1 MNQVVRP
8 PPVGQ
13 RIFQRLRQG
22 ASFQREALPWSSF
35 LLVALQ
41 LSLLLVAMHVFHIE
55 EQFGLLRLT
64 PLIFGGF
71 VVHALLPRSY
81 RLPFFLALS
90 LAAIGV
96 VLGVK
101 QGVGLVAIG
110 LGLIGLCHLPIAF
123 WARVALVFCAGVLLV
138 LVRGGWIETGWQSL
152 PTLILPVLGAMF
164 MFRLV
169 VYLYDLRHEKTPA
182 TIWERLSYFFMLP
195 NVCLL
200 LFPVVDYQTFR
211 RTYYDSEPLPIYQ
224 KGVLWMYRGIVHLL
238 LYRLVYHH
246 FTLAPS
252 EVVGLGGVVQSMLTT
267 YLLYLRISGQFHLI
281 IGIMCLFGFNLP
293 ETHHL
298 YYLASS
304 FNDYWRRINI
314 YWKDFMMK
322 IFYYPSFMRMR
333 QWGTLPALAGATL
346 VVFFGTWILHSYQWF
361 WLRGQFPITA
371 PDALF
376 WGILGGL
383 VVINSLYAAKHPP
396 KRLNKLAKNKGW
408 DVRSATILS
417 AKTVGMFVF
426 ITVLWSLWSSH
437 SVSGWLS
444 LVAKAG
450 NSGVG
455 AFALFALGLAALMG
469 VGVLLQY
476 LMHRGWSLT
485 ATGNNPSFAR
495 SASVSLAGTTLLLLI
510 GLPQIQERLGG
521 DVSEWV
527 ASVQTDKL
535 SQEDQERMEQG
546 YYEGLLNAESYT
558 SALARAHAQMARPD
572 DWVDLRQTD
581 IVRWVDSVEEYAL
594 QPGYEGTYRHAPFR
608 TNQWGMRDREYEQEK
623 PPGAFRMAMVG
634 ASYEMGSGVGN
645 EKDFESLLEA
655 RLNADAANPAYE
667 AYEFLNFAVDGYG
680 MTQSVR
686 AAEQALDF
694 DPDVLLFAVHS
705 TERARLI
712 THVRNLIESGTAVP
726 YPGLQALLDRIDAD
740 PEMERTLLEQHIDP
754 FLPEIMRWSLE
765 EVARQCRA
773 QNVVPVLLYVPL
785 ITETGGVN
793 AERFAELVAW
803 GQELGFVIL
812 SLDGA
817 YGDHTEEEIRLAD
830 WDSHP
835 NTFGHRLLADYL
847 YTLLSEPDVQ
857 RELRL
862 AGSQKEIVSSP

>member
-1 MNQVVRP
+1 MSQAVKSPSVWKR
-8 PPVGQ
+8 
-13 RIFQRLRQG
+13 FFHRLRTG
-22 ASFQREALPWSSF
+22 ASSRSEPLSWSGF

-41 LSLLLVAMHVFHIE
+41 LGLLLVVMHVFQIE

-71 VVHALLPRSY
+71 VVHAFLPRPY

-101 QGVGLVAIG
+101 QGFGLVALG
-110 LGLIGLCHLPIAF
+110 LALIGLCHLPIAF
-123 WARVALVFCAGVLLV
+123 WARVALVFCAGVLLI
-138 LVRGGWIETGWQSL
+138 LLRGGWIETSWKAL
-152 PTLILPVLGAMF
+152 PTLVLPVLGAMF

-169 VYLYDLRHEKTPA
+169 VYLYDLRHEKKAA

-252 EVVGLGGVVQSMLTT
+252 EVVGLGGVIQSMLTT

-322 IFYYPSFMRMR
+322 IFYYPAFMRMR

-376 WGILGGL
+376 WGLLGGL
-383 VVINSLYAAKHPP
+383 VVINSLYAAKHPK
-396 KRLNKLAKNKGW
+396 KRLTKKKGW
-408 DVRSATILS
+408 DVRGAALLS
-417 AKTVGMFVF
+417 LKTVGMFVF
-426 ITVLWSLWSSH
+426 ITILWSLWSSH
-437 SVSGWLS
+437 SVAGWLA

-455 AFALFALGLAALMG
+455 AFALFALGLAALVG

-476 LMHRGWSLT
+476 LMRRGWALT
-485 ATGNNPSFAR
+485 ATGNNPSFGR
-495 SASVSLAGTTLLLLI
+495 SASVSLAGTALLLLI
-510 GLPQIQERLGG
+510 GLPQVQAQLGG
-521 DVSEWV
+521 DVSEFV
-527 ASVQTDKL
+527 ASIQTDEL

-558 SALARAHAQMARPD
+558 SALARTHAQMARPK

-594 QPGYEGTYRHAPFR
+594 QPNYEGTYRHAPLK
-608 TNQWGMRDREYEQEK
+608 TNQWGMRDQEYERAK
-623 PPGAFRMAMVG
+623 PPGTFRMAMVG
-634 ASYEMGSGVGN
+634 ASYEMGSGVAN
-645 EKDFESLLEA
+645 QEDFESLVEA
-655 RLNADAANPAYE
+655 RLNADAANEGYQ

-686 AAEQALDF
+686 AAEQALSF
-694 DPDVLLFAVHS
+694 DPDVLLFGVHS
-705 TERARLI
+705 TERARLM
-712 THVRNLIESGTAVP
+712 THVRNLIQSGRAVP
-726 YPGLQALLDRIDAD
+726 YPELQALLNQIDAD
-740 PEMERTLLEQHIDP
+740 PEMGRAVLESRIEP
-754 FLPEIMRWSLE
+754 FLPDVMRWSLL
-765 EVARQCRA
+765 EVVRLCRA
-773 QNVVPVLLYVPL
+773 QDVVPALLYVPL
-785 ITETGGVN
+785 ITETDGVN
-793 AERFAELVAW
+793 ERRFAELVQW
-803 GQELGFVIL
+803 GEELGFTIL
-812 SLDGA
+812 SLEGA
-817 YGDHTEEEIRLAD
+817 YGEHGEDAVRLAA

-835 NTFGHRLLADYL
+835 NTFGHQLLADYL
-847 YTLLSEPDVQ
+847 YTLLYQPDVR
-857 RELRL
+857 RELGL
-862 AGSQKEIVSSP
+862 AGPPEEIASSP

>member
-1 MNQVVRP
+1 MNQAVTPSSARE
-8 PPVGQ
+8 
-13 RIFQRLRQG
+13 RFFQKLRQET
-22 ASFQREALPWSSF
+22 SSRRELLPWAGF

-41 LSLLLVAMHVFHIE
+41 LGLLLVVMHLFQIE

-64 PLIFGGF
+64 SLIFGGF
-71 VVHALLPRSY
+71 IVHALLPKSY

-96 VLGVK
+96 VLGMK
-101 QGVGLVAIG
+101 QGAGLIAIG
-110 LGLIGLCHLPIAF
+110 LALIGLCHLPIAF
-123 WARVALVFCAGVLLV
+123 GARVALVFCAGVVLV
-138 LVRGGWIETGWQSL
+138 LLRGGWISTGWKAL
-152 PTLILPVLGAMF
+152 PTLVLPVLGAMF

-169 VYLYDLRHEKTPA
+169 VYLYDLRHEKKPA

-211 RTYYDSEPLPIYQ
+211 RTYYDSDPLPIYQ

-252 EVVGLGGVVQSMLTT
+252 EVVGLGGVIQSMLAT

-383 VVINSLYAAKHPP
+383 VVINSLYAAKYPQ
-396 KRLNKLAKNKGW
+396 KRLTKKGW
-408 DVRSATILS
+408 DVRSAALLS
-417 AKTVGMFVF
+417 LKTVGMFVF
-426 ITVLWSLWSSH
+426 ITILWSLWSSH
-437 SVSGWLS
+437 SVAGWLS

-450 NSGVG
+450 NSGAG
-455 AFALFALGLAALMG
+455 AFALFALGLAALVG

-476 LMHRGWSLT
+476 LMHRGWALT

-495 SASVSLAGTTLLLLI
+495 SASVSLAGTALLLLM
-510 GLPQIQERLGG
+510 GLPQVQAQLSG
-521 DVSEWV
+521 DVAELV

-558 SALARAHAQMARPD
+558 SALAHTHAQQARPQ
-572 DWVDLRQTD
+572 DWIGLRQTD
-581 IVRWVDSVEEYAL
+581 IIRPVDSVLEYEL
-594 QPGYEGTYRHAPFR
+594 RPNFEGVYKLTPFT
-608 TNQWGMRDREYEQEK
+608 TNQWGMRDVEYTREK
-623 PPGAFRMAMVG
+623 PPETFRMALVG
-634 ASYEMGSGVGN
+634 ASYEMGSGVANG
-645 EKDFESLLEA
+645 EAFESVVEERLRTEA
-655 RLNADAANPAYE
+655 PSDAYE
-667 AYEFLNFAVDGYG
+667 NYEILNFSVGGY
-680 MTQSVR
+680 SV
-686 AAEQALDF
+686 AHLATVAEQAF
-694 DPDVLLFAVHS
+694 GFSPDVLLYAVHS
-705 TERARLI
+705 TDRARLMI
-712 THVRNLIESGTAVP
+712 HVRNLIQSGVDVP
-726 YPGLQALLDRIDAD
+726 YPELQAILDQVE
-740 PEMERTLLEQHIDP
+740 PEMDRALLEERIKLI
-754 FLPEIMRWSLE
+754 LPDVMRWSLQE
-765 EVARQCRA
+765 TARQSRA
-773 QNVVPVLLYVPL
+773 RGVTPVLLYVPL
-785 ITETGGVN
+785 TTEIGGVSQK
-793 AERFAELVAW
+793 RFSELAAW
-803 GQELGFVIL
+803 GQEFGFVL
-812 SLDGA
+812 LNLDGA
-817 YGDHTEEEIRLAD
+817 YAGQEEETIQMAA
-830 WDSHP
+830 WDAHP
-835 NTFGHRLLADYL
+835 NRLGHELLADRL
-847 YTLLSEPDVQ
+847 YALLSKPAVQ
-857 RELRL
+857 RKLGL
-862 AGSQKEIVSSP
+862 AGSQEEIASSP